1 MKYNPN
7 EIEAKW
13 QKHWAD
19 NKTFAA
25 ENNSEKPKYYV
36 LDMFPYPSG
45 AGLHVGHP
53 LGYIASDVYA
63 RYKRHRGFNVL
74 HPMGYDSFGLPAEQY
89 AIQTGQRPE
98 DTTSVNI
105 DGGVDKEGKQIAGY
119 RKQLDKIGFSFDWSR
134 EVRTSNPDY
143 YKHTQWIFI
152 QLFNSWYNINSDKAE
167 GIATLIALF
176 ESEGN
181 ANVNA
186 VCDDNI
192 PVFSSSEW
200 NAFSSE
206 QQQKILLQYR
216 LTYLAETEVNWCPG
230 LGTVLANDEIVN
242 GVSERGGFPVIRKK
256 MTQWSMRISAYAE
269 RLLQGLND
277 IDWSESIKESQRNWI
292 GKSVGAMVSFAI
304 KPHPQ
309 PISGGEGSQA
319 VQKGYMTANASIAKQ
334 MVENA
339 RGNRKNPTEA
349 EDALWHEV
357 RNSNLGFKIRR
368 QHYIG
373 NFIVDFVCLEKKLI
387 IEVDG
392 GYHDTSEQ
400 IEFDELRTLEL
411 EQKHLFKVIRFN
423 NEEVLNNIK
432 SVLVKIKEELSSR
445 NSYKDNE
452 GLAPISTGEGL
463 GVRYIEVFTTRPD
476 TIFGVTFMTLAPEH
490 ELVAEI
496 TTPEQKAA
504 VEAYIEKTAKRSE
517 RERMADVKTI
527 SGVFTGAYAEH
538 PFTKEPI
545 PVWIGDYVLAGYGTG
560 AVMAVPCGD
569 ERDYAFANFFKGQD
583 GMQEIK
589 NIFANA
595 DISKEAFSS
604 KDNVVIANSDF
615 LNGLNYKEATKK
627 VIAALEKIGQGKGK
641 INYRLRDA
649 VFSRQRYWGE
659 PFPVYYVNGLP
670 QMIDAKHL
678 PIILPEV
685 EKYLPTEDGLPPL
698 GNATV
703 WAWDSV
709 KCSVVSTQLI
719 DHVTIFPLELNTM
732 PGWAGSSWYWM
743 RYMDANNDGEFASKD
758 ALKYWESVDLYIGGS
773 EHATGHLLYSRFW
786 NKFLKDK
793 GFAPTEEPFKKLINQ
808 GMILGTSAF
817 VYRVEYD
824 INLSWQPDFSTG
836 EGQSITLKKVLVS
849 KGIFEKVGLLG
860 LKQLMIS
867 KLEKEIFEPYKSI
880 LQNAEIEI
888 YTKAVNVSSV
898 TPIHADVSM
907 VNSSDELDIEKF
919 KSWREDYAD
928 AEFITEDNGKYIVGR
943 EVEKMSKSKYNVVTP
958 DDICNEYGADT
969 LRLYEM
975 FLGPLEQ
982 AKPWNTAGISGVFG
996 FLKKLWRLYFD
1007 DNGLIVNDNEPTKDN
1022 LKSLHKTIK
1031 KVAEDIEGFS
1041 FNTSVSQFMICVNE
1055 LSAQNCHSRSI
1066 LEPLAI
1072 LISPYAPHIAEEL
1085 WSQLGHSGSIATV
1098 DFPVLEEKHLVES
1111 SKEYPVSFNGKMR
1124 FTIELPLDLTPAQIE
1139 EIIMKDD
1146 RTIKQLAGN
1155 MPKKV
1160 IIVPGKVINFVG

>member
-13 QKHWAD
+13 QKYWLENA
-19 NKTFAA
+19 TFKA
-25 ENNSEKPKYYV
+25 ENNATKPKYYV

-53 LGYIASDVYA
+53 LGYIASDVYS
-63 RYKRHRGFNVL
+63 RYKRHQGFNVL

-105 DGGVDKEGKQIAGY
+105 DGGTDKEGNKIAGY

-134 EVRTSNPDY
+134 EVRTSNSDY

-152 QLFNSWYNINSDKAE
+152 QLFNSWYNKNSDKAE
-167 GIATLIALF
+167 DISTLVSIF
-176 ESEGN
+176 EKEGN
-181 ANVNA
+181 APETSGLNA
-186 VCDDNI
+186 VCDDTI
-192 PVFSSSEW
+192 ESFSANEW
-200 NAFSSE
+200 NAFAKE
-206 QQQKILLQYR
+206 QQERILLQYR

-242 GVSERGGFPVIRKK
+242 GVSERGGFTVVRKK

-269 RLLQGLND
+269 RLLQGLNV

-292 GKSVGAMVSFAI
+292 GKSVGATVEFNIQNSEA
-304 KPHPQ
+304 K
-309 PISGGEGSQA
+309 
-319 VQKGYMTANASIAKQ
+319 IA
-334 MVENA
+334 
-339 RGNRKNPTEA
+339 
-349 EDALWHEV
+349 
-357 RNSNLGFKIRR
+357 
-368 QHYIG
+368 
-373 NFIVDFVCLEKKLI
+373 
-387 IEVDG
+387 
-392 GYHDTSEQ
+392 
-400 IEFDELRTLEL
+400 
-411 EQKHLFKVIRFN
+411 
-423 NEEVLNNIK
+423 
-432 SVLVKIKEELSSR
+432 
-445 NSYKDNE
+445 
-452 GLAPISTGEGL
+452 
-463 GVRYIEVFTTRPD
+463 VFTTRPD

-490 ELVAEI
+490 ELVSQI
-496 TTPEQKAA
+496 TTPEQKAE
-504 VEAYIEKTAKRSE
+504 VEAYIEKTSKRSE

-569 ERDYAFANFFKGQD
+569 ERDYAFANFFKGHPEASG
-583 GMQEIK
+583 GMPEIK
-589 NIFANA
+589 NIFANV
-595 DISKEAFSS
+595 DISEVAYGS
-604 KDNVVIANSDF
+604 KDNVIIANSDF

-627 VIAALEKIGQGKGK
+627 VIEELEKLNQGKGK
-641 INYRLRDA
+641 TNYRLRDA

-685 EKYLPTEDGLPPL
+685 EKYLPTEEGLPPL
-698 GNATV
+698 GNALI
-703 WAWDSV
+703 WAWNTETNE
-709 KCSVVSTQLI
+709 VVNTDLV
-719 DHVTIFPLELNTM
+719 DNKTIHPLELNTM

-743 RYMDANNDGEFASKD
+743 RYMDAHNENEFASKD
-758 ALKYWESVDLYIGGS
+758 ALAYWESVDLYIGGS

-808 GMILGTSAF
+808 GMILGMSAF
-817 VYRVEYD
+817 VYRVMPSVTVKKLVEFG
-824 INLSWQPDFSTG
+824 NM
-836 EGQSITLKKVLVS
+836 ENVKLKKY
-849 KGIFEKVGLLG
+849 F
-860 LKQLMIS
+860 IS
-867 KLEKEIFEPYKSI
+867 KNIYSNVLSGDFTGIKSI
-880 LQNAEIEI
+880 IEEVENE
-888 YTKAVNVSSV
+888 YKAQDFIVEWNFVK
-898 TPIHADVSM
+898 TNYNPIHVDVSF

-919 KSWREDYAD
+919 KNWREDYKD
-928 AEFITEDNGKYIVGR
+928 AEFITEENGKYIVGR
-943 EVEKMSKSKYNVVTP
+943 EIEKMSKSKYNVVTP

-996 FLKKLWRLYFD
+996 FLKKLCRLYFD
-1007 DNGLIVNDNEPTKDN
+1007 ENGLIVANDAPTKDN

-1031 KVAEDIEGFS
+1031 KVAEDIESFS

-1055 LSAQNCHSRSI
+1055 LSTQNCHSRAI

-1072 LISPYAPHIAEEL
+1072 VISPYAPHIAEEL
-1085 WSQLGHSGSIATV
+1085 WSLLGNTGSIATV
-1098 DFPVLEEKHLVES
+1098 DFPLFDAQHLVES

-1124 FTIELPLDLTPAQIE
+1124 FTMVLPLDLTKEQIE
-1139 EIIMKDD
+1139 EIVMKDE
-1146 RTIKQLAGN
+1146 RTIKQLEGRTPN
-1155 MPKKV
+1155 KV
-1160 IIVPGKVINFVG
+1160 IIVPGKIINLVG

>member
-7 EIEAKW
+7 EIDAKW
-13 QKHWAD
+13 QKYWAE
-19 NKTFAA
+19 NQTFAA
-25 ENNSEKPKYYV
+25 KNNSEKPKHYV

-53 LGYIASDVYA
+53 LGYIASDVYS
-63 RYKRHRGFNVL
+63 RFKRHQGFNVL

-98 DTTSVNI
+98 DTTRVNI

-119 RKQLDKIGFSFDWSR
+119 RKQLDKIGFSFDWAR

-152 QLFNSWYNINSDKAE
+152 QLFNSWYCRKQGKAFD
-167 GIATLIALF
+167 IAELVKVF
-176 ESEGN
+176 EEEGN
-181 ANVNA
+181 KLVEA
-186 VCDDNI
+186 VCDDNVAI
-192 PVFSSSEW
+192 FTAEEW
-200 NAFSSE
+200 NAYSE
-206 QQQKILLQYR
+206 DQKEKILLQYR
-216 LTYLAETEVNWCPG
+216 MTYLAETEVNWCPG

-292 GKSVGAMVSFAI
+292 GKSVGALVTFN
-304 KPHPQ
+304 
-309 PISGGEGSQA
+309 
-319 VQKGYMTANASIAKQ
+319 V
-334 MVENA
+334 
-339 RGNRKNPTEA
+339 KNH
-349 EDALWHEV
+349 DEV
-357 RNSNLGFKIRR
+357 
-368 QHYIG
+368 
-373 NFIVDFVCLEKKLI
+373 
-387 IEVDG
+387 
-392 GYHDTSEQ
+392 
-400 IEFDELRTLEL
+400 
-411 EQKHLFKVIRFN
+411 
-423 NEEVLNNIK
+423 
-432 SVLVKIKEELSSR
+432 
-445 NSYKDNE
+445 
-452 GLAPISTGEGL
+452 
-463 GVRYIEVFTTRPD
+463 IEVFTTRPD

-490 ELVAEI
+490 DLVAKI
-496 TTPEQKAA
+496 TTPEQKEA

-538 PFTKEPI
+538 PFTKEAI

-569 ERDYAFANFFKGQD
+569 ERDYAFANFFKGQN

-589 NIFANA
+589 NIFANV
-595 DISKEAFSS
+595 DISEAAHGS
-604 KDNVVIANSDF
+604 KDNVEIANSDF
-615 LNGLNYKEATKK
+615 LNGLNYKNATH
-627 VIAALEKIGQGKGK
+627 AAISELQKIGQGIGK
-641 INYRLRDA
+641 TNYRLRDA

-670 QMIDAKHL
+670 KMIDAQHL

-698 GNATV
+698 GNAAV
-703 WAWDSV
+703 WAWDTKQNKVVDTDLVDNVSV
-709 KCSVVSTQLI
+709 
-719 DHVTIFPLELNTM
+719 FPLELNTM

-743 RYMDANNDGEFASKD
+743 RYMDAHNENEFASKE
-758 ALKYWESVDLYIGGS
+758 ALAYWENVDLYIGGS

-808 GMILGTSAF
+808 GMILGTTAY
-817 VYRVEYD
+817 VYRLDGTNTFVSKNK
-824 INLSWQPDFSTG
+824 I
-836 EGQSITLKKVLVS
+836 EGQ
-849 KGIFEKVGLLG
+849 
-860 LKQLMIS
+860 
-867 KLEKEIFEPYKSI
+867 
-880 LQNAEIEI
+880 
-888 YTKAVNVSSV
+888 NVQ
-898 TPIHADVSM
+898 PIRVDVHF
-907 VNSSDELDIEKF
+907 VNSSDELNIEKF
-919 KSWREDYAD
+919 KAWREDFNT
-928 AEFITEDNGKYIVGR
+928 AEFILDENGKYIVGR
-943 EVEKMSKSKYNVVTP
+943 EVEKMSKSYYNVVTP

-1007 DNGLIVNDNEPTKDN
+1007 DNGLIVNNDEPTKDN

-1031 KVAEDIEGFS
+1031 KVAEDIESFS

-1055 LSAQNCHSRSI
+1055 LSSQNCHSRAI

-1072 LISPYAPHIAEEL
+1072 LVSPYAPHIAEEL
-1085 WSQLGHSGSIATV
+1085 WSQLGHTTSISEVA
-1098 DFPVLEEKHLVES
+1098 FPIFEASHLVETN
-1111 SKEYPVSFNGKMR
+1111 KEYPVSFNGKMR
-1124 FTIELPLDLTPAQIE
+1124 FTIELPLDLTAAQIE
-1139 EIIMKDD
+1139 EIVMKDE
-1146 RTIKQLAGN
+1146 RTQKQLDGRTPN
-1155 MPKKV
+1155 KV
-1160 IIVPGKVINFVG
+1160 IIVPGKIINLVG